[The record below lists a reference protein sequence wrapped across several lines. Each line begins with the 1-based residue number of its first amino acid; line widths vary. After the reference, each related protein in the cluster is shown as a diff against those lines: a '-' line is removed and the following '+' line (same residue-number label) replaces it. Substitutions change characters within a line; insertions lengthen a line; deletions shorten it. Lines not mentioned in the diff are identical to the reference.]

1 MRFKN
6 FKKEFKSIFK
16 SFLPAIL
23 MIFIF
28 QIFFIKMDVME
39 FIPIV
44 IGLIF
49 TLLGFVIF
57 IEGAKF
63 ALLPMGEQIGA
74 SFIEKKALFMILL
87 FGFLLGVTL
96 TIAEPDVRLLAYQIE
111 NVVIILLTQ
120 REIIYVTALGLGIF
134 VIIAILRIILNI
146 PIKYI
151 LIPGYLIN
159 LILALFSNE
168 EFLTVAF
175 DMGGVTTGPMTV
187 PFLIAFGVG
196 IASVLGGRDRLTS
209 GFGVMAIGS
218 VGPIMAVLVYGLIK
232 GGV

>member
-1 MRFKN
+1 
-6 FKKEFKSIFK
+6 
-16 SFLPAIL
+16 

-111 NVVIILLTQ
+111 NIVIILLTQ